1 MIAAGHNPPN
11 PVELLSSDRMKKAL
25 GIMREAY
32 DYVILDLPPV
42 GEVSDA
48 MAIAKETD
56 GILLV
61 VRQHFCDRVVLAEA
75 ARQFD
80 FINAKTLGVI
90 FNCTSEHGGK
100 YGKGYYKSYYR
111 GYRSDGYARAA
122 KNAVTEEQ
130 EQA

>member
-1 MIAAGHNPPN
+1 MRK
-11 PVELLSSDRMKKAL
+11 VSFLSYNMTQA
-25 GIMREAY
+25 
-32 DYVILDLPPV
+32 
-42 GEVSDA
+42 
-48 MAIAKETD
+48 D
-56 GILLV
+56 GANQDGLIPIG
-61 VRQHFCDRVVLAEA
+61 
-75 ARQFD
+75 RQFD